1 MQTTY
6 ENNRKQIE
14 AAVDTHG
21 TLYDIR
27 HILGKK
33 RENVCTHI
41 SLKHKKGLE

>member
-27 HILGKK
+27 HILEKK
-33 RENVCTHI
+33 GRTFAPI
-41 SLKHKKGLE
+41 SL